1 MERLVLKI
9 LKATA
14 ADCEDMLELFP
25 RLASFD
31 LPHNRNPEHLWA
43 DDARLLT
50 EWASGNRDDCFVH
63 SAKDEDGRVLGVTM
77 VTLKPELLSHAPSA
91 HLEVLVVAADAEGQ
105 GVGGSLLAAA
115 EKEARKRGALSM
127 SLHVF
132 ARNQRARNVYERAG
146 YDGEL
151 IRYIKSFCDGALD

>member
-1 MERLVLKI
+1 MNI

-14 ADCEDMLELFP
+14 ADCESMLELFP

-31 LPHNRNPEHLWA
+31 LPDNRNPEHLWG

-50 EWASGNRDDCFVH
+50 DWASGNRNDCFVH
-63 SAKDEDGRVLGVTM
+63 VAKDEDGRVLGVVM

-91 HLEVLVVAADAEGQ
+91 HLEVLVVAENAEGQ
-105 GVGGSLLAAA
+105 GVGASLLVAA
-115 EKEARKRGALSM
+115 EEEARQRGALSM
-127 SLHVF
+127 TLHVF
-132 ARNQRARNVYERAG
+132 ARNQRARQVYERAG

-151 IRYIKSFCDGALD
+151 IRYIKSFCDGALE

>member
-1 MERLVLKI
+1 
-9 LKATA
+9 
-14 ADCEDMLELFP
+14 MLELFP

-31 LPHNRNPEHLWA
+31 LPDNRNPDHLWG

-50 EWASGNRDDCFVH
+50 DWASGNRNDCFVH
-63 SAKDEDGRVLGVTM
+63 VAKDEDGRVLGVAM
-77 VTLKPELLSHAPSA
+77 VTLKPELLSHEPSA
-91 HLEVLVVAADAEGQ
+91 HLEALVVAGDAEGR

-115 EKEARKRGALSM
+115 EGEARQRGALSM

-132 ARNQRARNVYERAG
+132 SRNHRARKVYERAG

-151 IRYIKSFCDGALD
+151 IRYIKSFCEN